1 MTEEFII
8 NVLYVDDEENNLI
21 PFLATFR
28 RDFNVFTALSS
39 KEAEVILNNIKDIHV
54 LITDQ
59 KMPDT
64 LGTELLVDVVK
75 KYPKQTRIILTA
87 FPEDK
92 DVQEAEKTQLIYRV
106 IGKPWNPD
114 ELKELIIDGYDMF
127 CSKMDL
133 NLSISKH
140 DKAKKDLDK
149 TINEE
154 PNSTE

>member
-1 MTEEFII
+1 MTNKFII
-8 NVLYVDDEENNLI
+8 NVLYVDDEENNLK
-21 PFLATFR
+21 PFIATFR
-28 RDFNVFTALSS
+28 RDFNVFTALSA
-39 KEAEVILNNIKDIHV
+39 KEAEVILNNVKDIHV
-54 LITDQ
+54 IITDQ

-92 DVQEAEKTQLIYRV
+92 DVQDAEMTQLIYCA
-106 IGKPWNPD
+106 ISKPWD
-114 ELKELIIDGYDMF
+114 VDKLKRLIIDGYDMF

-154 PNSTE
+154 PDSTE